1 MDTGS
6 FSTAE
11 IGAYAV
17 DGGFLADLLGR
28 MQDVARRHGAQN
40 VSTRVEVALSSGPHG
55 RVMRRYEDATPFLD
69 GSGASRPDKVSIMV
83 YGTCAVRGEHQT
95 FVMSVDLVPE
105 NGGFIMSQ
113 GPAELAHEG
122 FETLR
127 GAMAAAERMS
137 TLPDKALD
145 LPPSMTVAVWKS
157 EADLRR
163 AERIDLLRIWLP
175 AIAAL
180 SAFAWGLTGD
190 RSNTVPGM
198 LLSLGLTLITLSQ
211 WTLMEENRRIRRRRF
226 ADEARSRGLPPPRS
240 TTGTRRTI
248 DLSVAAGDTDAARL
262 THEPTIPL
270 VL

>member
-1 MDTGS
+1 MDTGN
-6 FSTAE
+6 FSTSE

-17 DGGFLADLLGR
+17 DGAFLADLTDSI
-28 MQDVARRHGAQN
+28 QDVARRHGGQSI
-40 VSTRVEVALSSGPHG
+40 STRVEVALSSGPHG
-55 RVMRRYEDATPFLD
+55 RIMRKYEDATPFLD
-69 GSGASRPDKVSIMV
+69 GSGPSRPDKVSIMV
-83 YGTCAVRGEHQT
+83 YGACPIEGQHQT
-95 FVMSVDLVPE
+95 FVISIDLVPE

-113 GPAELAHEG
+113 GPAALAHEG

-137 TLPDKALD
+137 TLPEKQLD
-145 LPPSMTVAVWKS
+145 LPRAMTSAVRKS
-157 EADLRR
+157 ETDLRR

-198 LLSLGLTLITLSQ
+198 LLSLGLTLMTLSQ
-211 WTLMEENRRIRRRRF
+211 WTIMHENRRVRRRRF
-226 ADEARSRGLPPPRS
+226 ADEARNRGLPPPRS
-240 TTGTRRTI
+240 MAGTRRTI
-248 DLSVAAGDTDAARL
+248 DLSVAAAGSDAGRL

-270 VL
+270 VI